1 MPVMALA
8 WANYHSSKI
17 ISGHG
22 LEISM
27 GQEPFP
33 VSNLDIAMLP
43 VTLRDFK
50 SKDVGFTMPVG
61 LGTTE
66 RSRAHVK
73 DEYS

>member
-1 MPVMALA
+1 MALA
-8 WANYHSSKI
+8 LAYYHSSKI

-27 GQEPFP
+27 DQEPFP

-66 RSRAHVK
+66 RSWAHEK
-73 DEYS
+73 DKYR

>member
-1 MPVMALA
+1 MALA
-8 WANYHSSKI
+8 SANYHSSKI

-27 GQEPFP
+27 GQEPLL

-43 VTLRDFK
+43 VTLRDLFK
-50 SKDVGFTMPVG
+50 SKDMGFTMPAG

-73 DEYS
+73 DKYR

>member
-1 MPVMALA
+1 MALA

-17 ISGHG
+17 ISGHV

-33 VSNLDIAMLP
+33 VSNLDIAMPP
-43 VTLRDFK
+43 VTLRDFN
-50 SKDVGFTMPVG
+50 SKDMGFTMPVG

-66 RSRAHVK
+66 WSLAHVK
-73 DEYS
+73 DKYR